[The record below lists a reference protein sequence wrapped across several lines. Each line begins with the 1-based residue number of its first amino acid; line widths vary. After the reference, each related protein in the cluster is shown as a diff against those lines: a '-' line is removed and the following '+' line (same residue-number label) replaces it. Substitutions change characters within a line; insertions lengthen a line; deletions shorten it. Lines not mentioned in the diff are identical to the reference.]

1 MILKKTAIA
10 ASVTVALAGVSLP
23 ASSAILGVAAE
34 GLLVPVF
41 VHDNG
46 RFYDTVVRITT
57 PASIGFDG
65 IPNNFTA
72 PNTTPTNAGP
82 ALFPA
87 YAAYKPSVNEGG
99 TKNYANIN
107 WYWFN
112 YLSQKVIDGSRK
124 VTPDDVEEL
133 WASDLI
139 PTYYGEDG
147 YLVVTTATPYNTG
160 GKEGAPFSMFG
171 EAAVIMSGCGSNS
184 SDDEV
189 AEACAEGEKRYD
201 TVAIPVLGLTD
212 GPDGGMTMPTKADN
226 IKYSGVAGAPVVS
239 PLVTGM
245 RTSVSNGKKQA
256 NTVFDLALAQEGERA
271 YHVIW
276 LDQNRIDLADILL
289 EACAPGSPGLIG
301 GFIYDT
307 EEKRNSWGGCL
318 PFELNITK
326 QKTDE
331 LGEIYPDVKLAGG
344 GYIQYILPEYQDLA
358 DFGAP
363 GPQTSGIAFSIVRV
377 DGGDYVLSLANE
389 RGMFN
394 DGCGNLDPDCANAK
408 Q

>member
-1 MILKKTAIA
+1 
-10 ASVTVALAGVSLP
+10 
-23 ASSAILGVAAE
+23 
-34 GLLVPVF
+34 VF

-46 RFYDTVVRITT
+46 RFEDTLVRITT

-82 ALFPA
+82 TLFPA
-87 YAAYKPSVNEGG
+87 YKAYTTLSVGG
-99 TKNYANIN
+99 NDKKYANIN
-107 WYWFN
+107 WYWYN
-112 YLSQKVIDGSRK
+112 YLSQKVIDGTVK
-124 VTPDDVEEL
+124 VTPDDVTEL

-139 PTYYGEDG
+139 PSYDGEDG
-147 YLVVTTATPYNTG
+147 YLVVATATPYNTEG
-160 GKEGAPFSMFG
+160 VEGAPFSMFG
-171 EAAVIMSGCGSNS
+171 EAAVIMSSCGSKPAPA
-184 SDDEV
+184 DDADAEV
-189 AEACAEGEKRYD
+189 CGADESYD

-212 GPDGGMTMPTKADN
+212 GPDGDMTMPTKADN

-245 RTSVSNGKKQA
+245 RTSVSNGKLAA
-256 NTVFDLALAQEGERA
+256 NTVFDLALAQEGGRP

-318 PFELNITK
+318 PYELNITK
-326 QKTDE
+326 YKTSW
-331 LGEIYPDVKLAGG
+331 LGDIFPDVNLDGG

-363 GPQTSGIAFSIVRV
+363 GPQTSGIAFSIVQV
-377 DGGDYVLSLANE
+377 EGGDYVLSLANE

-394 DGCGNLDPDCANAK
+394 DGCGNLDPDCSNAK